1 MTYADALTSTGG
13 TATPT
18 ATDTVGGGAD
28 GTVSI
33 TPTSVPGDTLDLS
46 VTDADLVGA
55 GSVAVTVVND
65 VTGESESVTLT
76 EDAGNPGTFDGT
88 LATTFGTTAGTDDD
102 GTINTQSGD
111 TVTVTYA
118 DALTSTGGTATPT
131 ATDTVGGGADG
142 TVSITPTS
150 VPGDTLDLS
159 VTDADLAGAGTLR

>member
-1 MTYADALTSTGG
+1 MRVTRAPLTERGDHVWTHAGTDDDGTLNTQSGDTVTVTYDDALTSTGG

-88 LATTFGTTAGTDDD
+88 LATTFGHGRD
-102 GTINTQSGD
+102 
-111 TVTVTYA
+111 
-118 DALTSTGGTATPT
+118 
-131 ATDTVGGGADG
+131 
-142 TVSITPTS
+142 
-150 VPGDTLDLS
+150 
-159 VTDADLAGAGTLR
+159 

>member
-1 MTYADALTSTGG
+1 M
-13 TATPT
+13 
-18 ATDTVGGGAD
+18 
-28 GTVSI
+28 
-33 TPTSVPGDTLDLS
+33 
-46 VTDADLVGA
+46 
-55 GSVAVTVVND
+55 TVVND

-88 LATTFGTTAGTDDD
+88 LATTFGTAAGTDDD
-102 GTINTQSGD
+102 GTLNTQSGD

-150 VPGDTLDLS
+150 VPGDTLDFS
-159 VTDADLAGAGTLR
+159 VTDADLAGAGTRGSDRRQ